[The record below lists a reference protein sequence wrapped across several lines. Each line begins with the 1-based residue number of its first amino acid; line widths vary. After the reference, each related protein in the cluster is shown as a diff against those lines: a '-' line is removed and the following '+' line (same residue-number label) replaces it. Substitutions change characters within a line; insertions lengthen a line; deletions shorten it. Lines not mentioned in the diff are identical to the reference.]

1 MRRQTNNF
9 NENFKLI
16 RLSPY
21 LVWTRFRDREIQK
34 SRSRKQKV
42 NPFTHAD
49 RQTTKIGNGPFD
61 LKFRM
66 GKVFGPWNPKMMV
79 RIHENEIFNVILA
92 FKQYKQRKNL
102 KIIRST
108 PYLARANFLDCG
120 IREYD
125 GPDGPMK
132 MKASLFIY
140 KKR

>member
-21 LVWTRFRDREIQK
+21 LKWTRFRDREIQK
-34 SRSRKQKV
+34 SRSRKPKV

-49 RQTTKIGNGPFD
+49 RQTAKIGNGPFD
-61 LKFRM
+61 LKFRT

-108 PYLARANFLDCG
+108 PYLARATRARTC
-120 IREYD
+120 R
-125 GPDGPMK
+125 PMTDND
-132 MKASLFIY
+132 
-140 KKR
+140 RQ